1 MAENTNCNEI
11 AKIEKDISDIYSQLN
26 KIKDKVNE
34 LAITTERH
42 TVMFES
48 LDDLPDCINKL
59 NNTLVKVQTTLE
71 YLDNR
76 INQNTNSIDLSK
88 KEFDNQL
95 LGIDKKIKNL
105 SDRSTTI
112 DSKSKVDFLQLI
124 QQNFVSII
132 IFIYIVYSN
141 IGGKI

>member
-1 MAENTNCNEI
+1 MAENINCNEI